1 MGHIRDSMF
10 AAAAAAAAVPR
21 SPPRPLL
28 SGE

>member
-10 AAAAAAAAVPR
+10 AAAAAAAVPR